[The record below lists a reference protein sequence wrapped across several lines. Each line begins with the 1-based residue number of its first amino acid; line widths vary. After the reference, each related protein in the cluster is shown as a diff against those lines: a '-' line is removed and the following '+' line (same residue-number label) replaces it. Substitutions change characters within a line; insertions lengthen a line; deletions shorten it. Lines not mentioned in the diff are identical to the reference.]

1 MISIKVKIDQEE
13 GFKFLK
19 LCEKNNLSTCDMFEK
34 LIKSFNDS
42 VNKTR

>member
-1 MISIKVKIDQEE
+1 MISVKVKINKDDWYR
-13 GFKFLK
+13 FLK
-19 LCEKNNLSTCDMFEK
+19 LCEEYNMSTCDMLDK